1 MMSDEIK
8 IENGED
14 FAAMLEESFKTLNNG
29 EKVTGT
35 VVGSFQQRRTGRS
48 GR

>member
-1 MMSDEIK
+1 MMSEETK

-14 FAAMLEESFKTLNNG
+14 FAAMLEESFKTLNTTRDL
-29 EKVTGT
+29 VWYRCRS
-35 VVGSFQQRRTGRS
+35 VLDRRTGRP